1 MKITILL
8 FLLTS
13 VHSFAQIT
21 LDTSSHPHVGTSYNI
36 YYFDALDPAIIALTG
51 PNQVW
56 DFSKRG
62 FAFFEQQTFLAAS
75 GFPESINFP
84 TANLVLDTNSSN
96 DNRWYYS
103 STSNGLSTQGYYN
116 FAPNNTYYVE
126 NDNPGDFNI
135 ITPLAY
141 GDTFTLR
148 NAYCDTII
156 SSGFQGTTR
165 NCSGESKSFVI
176 YKVSV
181 DGWGV
186 IKLPDNV
193 NYDVLKATVKKYDVV
208 QYYKNINGTD
218 MLVDSIY
225 DYSLGYVW
233 YANTYYP
240 IIVEY
245 INDSL
250 YSTYLL
256 YFQPSSSNITYTVP
270 YSLVSNINIYPNPSS
285 GSFTVKVEN
294 NEAIQIGVYN
304 SMGQEVKSVFLNHTS
319 NIVIEDAV
327 PGIYFVTATS
337 ATGKTTQKM
346 IIE

>member
-13 VHSFAQIT
+13 IHSFAQII
-21 LDTSSHPHVGTSYNI
+21 LDTSSHPHVGTSYSM
-36 YYFDALDPAIIALTG
+36 YYLDTLDPATIDLTG

-56 DFSKRG
+56 DFSKKG
-62 FAFFEQQTFLAAS
+62 FAFLKQQTFLAAS
-75 GFPESINFP
+75 SFPESINFP
-84 TANLVLDTNSSN
+84 AANLVLDTNSSN

-156 SSGFQGTTR
+156 SSGFQGKTR
-165 NCSGESKSFVI
+165 NCSSESKSFVI
-176 YKVSV
+176 YKINV

-186 IKLPDNV
+186 IKFPDSS
-193 NYDVLKATVKKYDVV
+193 YSVLKATVK
-208 QYYKNINGTD
+208 QYNGLKHYKKISGTD
-218 MLVDSIY
+218 VLVDSIY
-225 DYSLGYVW
+225 DYTLNYMW
-233 YANTYYP
+233 YTNTDFPAIAFYTY
-240 IIVEY
+240 
-245 INDSL
+245 DSL
-250 YSTYLL
+250 YLNNYFV
-256 YFQPSSSNITYTVP
+256 YFQPALPNITSTLPPTSLSNI
-270 YSLVSNINIYPNPSS
+270 SIYPNPNS
-285 GSFTVKVEN
+285 GIFTIKLAN
-294 NEAIQIGVYN
+294 NNSVQVVVYN
-304 SMGQEVKSVFLNHTS
+304 SMGQAVKSVWLNHKS
-319 NIVIEDAV
+319 DIVIEDAV

-337 ATGKTTQKM
+337 ATGKATQKM